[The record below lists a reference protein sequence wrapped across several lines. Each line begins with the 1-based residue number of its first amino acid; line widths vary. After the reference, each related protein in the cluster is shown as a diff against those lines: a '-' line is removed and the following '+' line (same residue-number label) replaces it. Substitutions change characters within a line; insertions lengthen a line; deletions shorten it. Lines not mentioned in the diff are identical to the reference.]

1 MGRAAAPGRGRHRA
15 PPNSSGHTEA
25 NHSSFSYLFEGFC
38 TPDQVVPADIGKRP
52 QLLQLI
58 LGETCA
64 PPSTTPDVRPRQT
77 VRTVAVVISEADTG
91 SALTHVRDIR
101 PKFPQDYGDPGRDV
115 AAAGHRHRRRL
126 CQEHLWELVRRLA
139 RGAGIETLGQG
150 SMPIAR
156 LADPRR
162 ESGDFG
168 VEFG

>member
-101 PKFPQDYGDPGRDV
+101 PKFPQDYGDPSRHSSEAGRFRD
-115 AAAGHRHRRRL
+115 GSIGGFPRH
-126 CQEHLWELVRRLA
+126 E
-139 RGAGIETLGQG
+139 
-150 SMPIAR
+150 
-156 LADPRR
+156 ADMSTADASAFSPPDHAPKPRKP
-162 ESGDFG
+162 G
-168 VEFG
+168 VSRQPPTTDPPRP

>member
-101 PKFPQDYGDPGRDV
+101 PKFPQDYGDPCTPGNCPP
-115 AAAGHRHRRRL
+115 AAAN
-126 CQEHLWELVRRLA
+126 
-139 RGAGIETLGQG
+139 GASSSSPPASRPAPPFPSATP
-150 SMPIAR
+150 SRAWTT
-156 LADPRR
+156 ATCN
-162 ESGDFG
+162 S
-168 VEFG
+168 